1 MKINYKFRVKQR
13 SFYFRAGM
21 GIGFLGFLLFAF
33 LMLAELTMYLKFAMF
48 FIGIGGFLALICS
61 QVGWSETFVI
71 DLIFNQLSVVIILAG
86 IGIFTLGK
94 TIVPM
99 GAYIFIL
106 GLIMAIIGMKLHSPI
121 SLDEA
126 LMDPELWEVDL
137 KENESQ
143 LK

>member
-48 FIGIGGFLALICS
+48 FIGIGVFSTFCS
-61 QVGWSETFVI
+61 QVGWSNILII
-71 DLIFNQLSVVIILAG
+71 DLIFNQLSVVIILVG
-86 IGIFTLGK
+86 IGVFALGK
-94 TIVPM
+94 TINPI
-99 GAYIFIL
+99 GSYIFIL
-106 GLIMAIIGMKLHSPI
+106 GIIMAIIGMKIHSPI
-121 SLDEA
+121 SLDKV
-126 LMDPELWEVDL
+126 LMNQELWEVNL

-143 LK
+143 FK